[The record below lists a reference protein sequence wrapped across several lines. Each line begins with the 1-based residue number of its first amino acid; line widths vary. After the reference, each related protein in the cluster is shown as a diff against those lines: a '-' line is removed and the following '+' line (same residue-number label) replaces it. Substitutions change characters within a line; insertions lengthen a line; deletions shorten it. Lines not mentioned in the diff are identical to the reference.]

1 MLCLNFFQQVNLMD
15 KFCKVWINKYSS
27 NSSTGCV
34 LEVDLYYKKLHDL
47 RNDYPLAPV
56 KLEIDKKMS
65 DYQLKMLTNIIFL
78 LIMLKSFNKEKCALY
93 YDNLQP
99 CTLKKHIGY

>member
-1 MLCLNFFQQVNLMD
+1 MLCLNFFQQVDLMY
-15 KFCKVWINKYSS
+15 KSCKVWINKYSS

-56 KLEIDKKMS
+56 KLEIDKKVWLPIENANE
-65 DYQLKMLTNIIFL
+65 YNIPTDNVKIF
-78 LIMLKSFNKEKCALY
+78 
-93 YDNLQP
+93 
-99 CTLKKHIGY
+99 